1 MRSFRSRFRYD
12 ARSFQGKLYQDETD
26 PPVVKIA
33 EAIKYNKRK
42 SILTWKRRKREEN
55 LHTSARLS
63 PRIFNLL
70 LLYIRGCLNVEDA
83 YIRKILDG
91 VVKIL
96 SRR

>member
-1 MRSFRSRFRYD
+1 M
-12 ARSFQGKLYQDETD
+12 
-26 PPVVKIA
+26 VKIA
-33 EAIKYNKRK
+33 EAIKCNKRK